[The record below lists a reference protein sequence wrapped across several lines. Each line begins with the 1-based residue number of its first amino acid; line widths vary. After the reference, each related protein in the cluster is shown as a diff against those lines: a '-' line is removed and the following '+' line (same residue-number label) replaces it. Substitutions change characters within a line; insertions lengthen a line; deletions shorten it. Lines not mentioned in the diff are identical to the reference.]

1 MIGTLPLDYA
11 VNCMEGGKVPDL
23 DDGPR
28 LSARGDDERAPETMS
43 EMKLWSRDLEKSQ
56 LTRLKR
62 TQASARVWLGVLTSL
77 LGLLGSVVLFKG
89 GDLVTGVT
97 SSGVLQVVLIVLVGL
112 VLGVTVLAII
122 FGGQATWGGLGDVA
136 QIDARDPGG
145 DQLVATRPNARKGIA
160 DRKPWWLQLWFNLAG
175 WLTFQRGGGEE
186 RAEPAD
192 PLWKKHKDRTLAT
205 ADRRRVYLH
214 ASRTTGVIA
223 AGLIAVLAIVA
234 VIAGTVAPVPVDV
247 MVVHHGHVTCGPTSQ
262 SREFTGVTEVIAV
275 SSC

>member
-1 MIGTLPLDYA
+1 MT
-11 VNCMEGGKVPDL
+11 DL
-23 DDGPR
+23 DDSQRPP
-28 LSARGDDERAPETMS
+28 ARGDEEPGSETMS

-97 SSGVLQVVLIVLVGL
+97 SSGVLQALLIVLVGL

-122 FGGQATWGGLGDVA
+122 FGGQATWGGLADVA
-136 QIDARDPGG
+136 QIDAHDLGG
-145 DQLVATRPNARKGIA
+145 DQVVGPRSGMPGVADP
-160 DRKPWWLQLWFNLAG
+160 KPWWLRLWFNLAE
-175 WLTFQRGGGEE
+175 WLTFQHGHGEKH
-186 RAEPAD
+186 AKPAD

-223 AGLIAVLAIVA
+223 AGLIAVLAITA
-234 VIAGTVAPVPVDV
+234 VIAGTIAPVPADV

-262 SREFTGVTEVIAV
+262 THQFTGVTEVIAV

>member
-1 MIGTLPLDYA
+1 
-11 VNCMEGGKVPDL
+11 VPDL
-23 DDGPR
+23 DDNQRPPVP
-28 LSARGDDERAPETMS
+28 GDGESGAETMS

-62 TQASARVWLGVLTSL
+62 TQASARVWLGVLTSF

-97 SSGVLQVVLIVLVGL
+97 SSGALQAVLIVLVAL

-122 FGGQATWGGLGDVA
+122 LGGQATWGGLADVT
-136 QIDARDPGG
+136 QIDAQNPGG
-145 DQLVATRPNARKGIA
+145 DQVVGTAPDGMHGVTDA
-160 DRKPWWLQLWFNLAG
+160 KPGWLRLWFDLAN
-175 WLTFQRGGGEE
+175 WLTLQRGGEE
-186 RAEPAD
+186 KPAQPAD

-205 ADRRRVYLH
+205 ADRRRVNLH

-234 VIAGTVAPVPVDV
+234 VVAGTVAPVPTDV

-262 SREFTGVTEVIAV
+262 FHEFTGVTEVIAV
-275 SSC
+275 NSC

>member
-1 MIGTLPLDYA
+1 
-11 VNCMEGGKVPDL
+11 VPDL

-28 LSARGDDERAPETMS
+28 PSARGDEESGSETMS
-43 EMKLWSRDLEKSQ
+43 EMRLWSRDLQKSQ

-97 SSGVLQVVLIVLVGL
+97 SSGVLQAVLIVLVGL
-112 VLGVTVLAII
+112 VLSMTVLAII
-122 FGGQATWGGLGDVA
+122 YGGQATWGGLGDA
-136 QIDARDPGG
+136 AHIDARDPGG
-145 DQLVATRPNARKGIA
+145 DGIAGTRPAGRQHAG
-160 DRKPWWLQLWFNLAG
+160 DQKPWWLESWFDLAS
-175 WLTFQRGGGEE
+175 WLTFQRGRGDEP
-186 RAEPAD
+186 AEPANPD
-192 PLWKKHKDRTLAT
+192 WRQHRDRIVAT

-223 AGLIAVLAIVA
+223 AGLIAVLAITA
-234 VIAGTVAPVPVDV
+234 VIAGTVAPVPTDV
-247 MVVHHGHVTCGPTSQ
+247 MVVHDGHVTCGPTSQ
-262 SREFTGVTEVIAV
+262 SHEFSGVTEVIAV

>member
-1 MIGTLPLDYA
+1 
-11 VNCMEGGKVPDL
+11 
-23 DDGPR
+23 
-28 LSARGDDERAPETMS
+28 MS

-62 TQASARVWLGVLTSL
+62 TQAAARVWLGVLTSL

-97 SSGVLQVVLIVLVGL
+97 SSGVLQAVLIVLVGL

-136 QIDARDPGG
+136 QVDAHDPGG
-145 DQLVATRPNARKGIA
+145 DQLIATRPDGVQAVA
-160 DRKPWWLQLWFNLAG
+160 DPKPWWLRLWFNLAE
-175 WLTFQRGGGEE
+175 WLTFQHGRGEE
-186 RAEPAD
+186 RATAAD
-192 PLWKKHKDRTLAT
+192 PLWKKHKDRTLVT

-223 AGLIAVLAIVA
+223 AGLIALLAIMA
-234 VIAGTVAPVPVDV
+234 VIAGTIAPVPADV

-262 SREFTGVTEVIAV
+262 SHEFTGVTEVIAV